1 MEQGPQFLIVILQ
14 TTCRSDQIIVECPSA
29 EMQSAEKKG
38 MNLKGPIIKVIGIE
52 PALQSL

>member
-38 MNLKGPIIKVIGIE
+38 MNLKGPIMKVIE